1 MPHFNIFNRLRYST
15 SFSFIEALRDEV
27 SRPQPTLNPAQE
39 QFLVQW
45 ILEENQ
51 LGHPPDI
58 ARVLEM
64 GGRIRHI
71 SGNKNQLGRRFINTL
86 INRYSQLDAIIRQP
100 HSELRIAGA
109 ANRSRTSL
117 LVESE
122 STLLLQLMETQQ
134 RVHRLEALQ
143 NRDASKTWRGLH
155 VVSRAGIAK
164 RTKNKRRTAIRKPF
178 AARIT
183 RPLIGRTSWPA
194 TEIKEE
200 AEWP

>member
-1 MPHFNIFNRLRYST
+1 MPHSNIFNRPRHGT
-15 SFSFIEALRDEV
+15 SFSFIEALRNEV
-27 SRPQPTLNPAQE
+27 SRPMPTLNPAQE

-64 GGRIRHI
+64 GGRIRRI
-71 SGNKNQLGRRFINTL
+71 SGNKNKLGRRFIDTL
-86 INRYSQLDAIIRQP
+86 INRYPQLDAIIRQP
-100 HSELRIAGA
+100 HDELRIAGA
-109 ANRSRTSL
+109 AAPSRTSL

-122 STLLLQLMETQQ
+122 STLSLQLMETQQ

-143 NRDASKTWRGLH
+143 NRDPSRTWRGLH
-155 VVSRAGIAK
+155 VVSRAGVSK
-164 RTKNKRRTAIRKPF
+164 RTKNKRRTAIRKPL

-183 RPLIGRTSWPA
+183 RPLISRTSRAA

-200 AEWP
+200 SEWP